1 MIRYTATALLA
12 SLGFAA
18 GVSGRAGPEPAPSP
32 RFSDVTLATGVRIR
46 YAEQG
51 DPGGPAVIFLHGFS
65 DSWFSWSRVLPL
77 IPARYH
83 VIAPDSRGH
92 GGSDKPEGGYAMR
105 DLAGDVLALMDALH
119 LERATI
125 VGHSMGSVVAQ
136 QIAVAAPGRVERLVL
151 VGSGPS
157 FRSMS
162 GVDEFAA
169 AVYALR
175 DPVPEQFAREF
186 QVSTI
191 HQPIP
196 GEFLDTAVA
205 TSLRLPARVWH
216 GIMTGMLSTPPAP
229 ELAGL
234 GIPTLILSGE
244 RDAVFAPAAQQ
255 ALIAQLPEA
264 RSSIYAETGHAP
276 HWERPDRFAGEL
288 VRFLGDE
295 RQVEGG
301 RAKGERRRELD

>member
-1 MIRYTATALLA
+1 MIRYAATALLA

-157 FRSMS
+157 PRCTRSGTRCPS
-162 GVDEFAA
+162 
-169 AVYALR
+169 
-175 DPVPEQFAREF
+175 
-186 QVSTI
+186 SS
-191 HQPIP
+191 P
-196 GEFLDTAVA
+196 G
-205 TSLRLPARVWH
+205 
-216 GIMTGMLSTPPAP
+216 
-229 ELAGL
+229 
-234 GIPTLILSGE
+234 
-244 RDAVFAPAAQQ
+244 
-255 ALIAQLPEA
+255 
-264 RSSIYAETGHAP
+264 SS
-276 HWERPDRFAGEL
+276 R
-288 VRFLGDE
+288 
-295 RQVEGG
+295 
-301 RAKGERRRELD
+301 